1 MASKSRLVCAER
13 SEHGKSEVF
22 QGISVLGCD
31 RISEA
36 DNLETFSRR
45 IKERTTSQE
54 HQKTSDFF
62 TDVIK
67 LHDTRPA
74 FRTSWIPLMAY
85 LVLNAGFDTMV
96 RRLSIKKARINI
108 IDRAAPSQH

>member
-1 MASKSRLVCAER
+1 VN
-13 SEHGKSEVF
+13 
-22 QGISVLGCD
+22 
-31 RISEA
+31 EA
-36 DNLETFSRR
+36 DTLETFSRR
-45 IKERTTSQE
+45 IKERTTSLE

-67 LHDTRPA
+67 LHDARPA

-96 RRLSIKKARINI
+96 RQVGIKQ
-108 IDRAAPSQH
+108 STH